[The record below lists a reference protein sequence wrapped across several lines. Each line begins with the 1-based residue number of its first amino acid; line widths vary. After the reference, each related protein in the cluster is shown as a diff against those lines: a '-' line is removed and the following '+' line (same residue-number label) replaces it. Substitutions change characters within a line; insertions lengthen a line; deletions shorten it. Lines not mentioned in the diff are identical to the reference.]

1 MNYLA
6 HALLSFG
13 EEEILTGNMLG
24 DFVKGKSY
32 LQYPLPVQ
40 HGILL
45 HRFID
50 RATDEH
56 PIVHEAISVFRPEF
70 LLSGGVFTDIFFD
83 HFLANDK
90 RYFDEESL
98 LGFTN
103 TIYSTLNK
111 YDYLFDDQMITFFSY
126 MSKYNWLYHY
136 RYMEGVGKSIRGI
149 CKRYPRLGDAEK
161 ALGIFTENYAFL
173 QARYESFFP
182 LLMEKTKEKL
192 EELKGV

>member
-24 DFVKGKSY
+24 DFVKGKNY
-32 LQYPLPVQ
+32 LKYPLPVQ
-40 HGILL
+40 QGILL

-50 RATDEH
+50 RTTDEH
-56 PIVHEAISVFRPEF
+56 PIVHEAISVFRPAF
-70 LLSGGVFTDIFFD
+70 LLSGGVFTDILFD
-83 HFLANDK
+83 HFLASDE
-90 RYFDEESL
+90 RYFNEQSL
-98 LGFTN
+98 LRFTN
-103 TIYSTLNK
+103 DIYDTLGK
-111 YDYLFDDQMITFFSY
+111 YNYLFDDQMNTFFSY

-136 RYMEGVGKSIRGI
+136 KDIEGIEKSIRGI

-161 ALGIFTENYAFL
+161 ALEIFAENYSFL
-173 QARYESFFP
+173 KLKYETFFP
-182 LLMEKTKEKL
+182 LLMEKAKEKL